1 MPIQINRFDSER
13 VPILYCSSVQRCTW
27 IIVIKQDGSG
37 QELPNR
43 VSRDACK
50 RPQEVILQEELS
62 ANWVKRKEV
71 VEAARVGL

>member
-1 MPIQINRFDSER
+1 
-13 VPILYCSSVQRCTW
+13 VQRCTW

-62 ANWVKRKEV
+62 ANWLKRKEV
-71 VEAARVGL
+71 VEAVYEGALKTRKLLIFKEARKA